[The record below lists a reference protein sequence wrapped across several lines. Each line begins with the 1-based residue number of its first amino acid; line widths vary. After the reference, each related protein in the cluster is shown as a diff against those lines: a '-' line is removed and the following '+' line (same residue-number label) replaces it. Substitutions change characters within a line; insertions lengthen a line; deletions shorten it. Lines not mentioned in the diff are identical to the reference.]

1 MARKKQTE
9 RAASNGAPELPDT
22 SGETSAKGDEPV
34 AKVRASAPRARAKR
48 ATRAGAVDSDGVSG
62 NGAGKKA
69 GAKTSQR
76 RGARK
81 SARSAR
87 AWVSDQAPE
96 ETVPEL
102 PDAQEELEA
111 SSVLRKRSKKLG
123 EELVRELQ
131 MLMKRVMRLSP
142 AYRTNLAMPG
152 GMQGAMGD
160 TFGDN
165 VEAVLEGTGGASL
178 LKRVQKLLPGEMLD
192 MDTLKGLWTMLKFT
206 GEYQADILKR
216 RVKGDY
222 DTDEW
227 GMDQEFVDA
236 VLPFLDFMY
245 HKYWRVE
252 MNGVENIPEQGR
264 TMLVCNHSGQLPFDG
279 AMVGTGILQTHPSA
293 RFMRALYANWFP
305 TLPFVSDVL
314 TKAGQVLAND
324 ENAERLLR
332 QDHLVAVFPE
342 GYKGVGKLYRDRY
355 HLARFGR
362 GGFVRVA
369 LKTRAP
375 LIPVAVVGAE
385 ETYISLYKS
394 QTLAKLIGFPYF
406 PISPTFPW
414 LGPLGLIPLPTKWYI
429 DIGEPI
435 PTDEYPEGSENNLML
450 ISELTDRARDTVQ
463 SMLNERLRKRK
474 SIFMG

>member
-9 RAASNGAPELPDT
+9 RAGSNGSTERTDM
-22 SGETSAKGDEPV
+22 SGETSANGAEPITEMPV
-34 AKVRASAPRARAKR
+34 TARKARSKR
-48 ATRAGAVDSDGVSG
+48 ATRAGTGDGDGRSG
-62 NGAGKKA
+62 NGAGKQSSARVSK
-69 GAKTSQR
+69 GRTAKKSA
-76 RGARK
+76 RGARVRVREQI
-81 SARSAR
+81 AG
-87 AWVSDQAPE
+87 

-102 PDAQEELEA
+102 PDAQAELEA
-111 SSVLRKRSKKLG
+111 SPELQRRSKQLG

-131 MLMKRVMRLSP
+131 LLMKRVMRLSP
-142 AYRTNLAMPG
+142 AYKTNHAVPG
-152 GMQGAMGD
+152 GMQEAI
-160 TFGDN
+160 GDN
-165 VEAVLEGTGGASL
+165 VEAALKGTGGASL

-192 MDTLKGLWTMLKFT
+192 MDTLKGMWTMLKFT

-222 DTDEW
+222 ETDEW

-236 VLPFLDFMY
+236 VLPFLNFMY

-252 MNGVENIPEQGR
+252 MNGVENIPEEGR

-342 GYKGVGKLYRDRY
+342 GYKGVGKLYQDRY

-385 ETYISLYKS
+385 ETYISLHKS

-414 LGPLGLIPLPTKWYI
+414 FGPLGLVPLPTKWYI
-429 DIGEPI
+429 EIGEPI

-463 SMLNERLRKRK
+463 NMLNERLRKRK